1 MLAWYLLWPCVHLS
15 VTSWYCIETT
25 GQVELVFVS
34 WRLSS
39 THPTHTHVRLTALF
53 PGLPRWAGTRKV
65 KPIWILLKQETVS
78 GSGISWAICKSA
90 PCSRQTATPA
100 PTTLFFY
107 RPDALPAT
115 QPTASKHWRHPA
127 LCCKEIR
134 VFPKIRVLPLSL
146 CPKLWTL
153 IILPQQVN
161 LVVNKTCPW
170 SSFVVYTYDTW
181 CSTTKLHWYNVP
193 CTCRLTGWA
202 KKIWTF
208 LRVDT

>member
-1 MLAWYLLWPCVHLS
+1 MVLAMALCSSICHKLVLYWNDW
-15 VTSWYCIETT
+15 TGWGGFCIMEA
-25 GQVELVFVS
+25 FF
-34 WRLSS
+34 
-39 THPTHTHVRLTALF
+39 HPSYTHTHVRLTALF

-78 GSGISWAICKSA
+78 GCSISWAVCKSA
-90 PCSRQTATPA
+90 PRSRQRATPA
-100 PTTLFFY
+100 PTT
-107 RPDALPAT
+107 
-115 QPTASKHWRHPA
+115 
-127 LCCKEIR
+127 
-134 VFPKIRVLPLSL
+134 
-146 CPKLWTL
+146 PKLWTL

-181 CSTTKLHWYNVP
+181 CSITKRHWYNVP